1 MERGKMSSTGRG
13 GKSKAPQHPQD
24 IFALGS
30 KSTVVVSRDSE
41 KRNIHKPSTSGNY
54 PICNTIL
61 LNIKIKYLLQ

>member
-24 IFALGS
+24 IFALGT

-41 KRNIHKPSTSGNY
+41 KRSIHKPSTSG
-54 PICNTIL
+54 
-61 LNIKIKYLLQ
+61 Q